1 MARPR
6 KPTAAL
12 ELNGAFERNP
22 KRAKERE
29 NEPKPLGKIGN
40 APGSLDEAATAVWD
54 DMAAEAHWLTSAD
67 RFLLEI
73 AAKYMAY
80 FQAGGGDTKTIGQ
93 LITVLNKLGFGPA
106 ERSKINGPKP
116 KENEDESEGVLD
128 RIKRK

>member
-12 ELNGAFERNP
+12 ELNGAFEKNP
-22 KRAKERE
+22 KRAKERK
-29 NEPKPLGKIGN
+29 NEPVPLGKIGK
-40 APGSLDEAATAVWD
+40 APKTLDEAATKVWD
-54 DMAAEAHWLTSAD
+54 DMAREAFWLTSAD

-80 FQAGGGDTKTIGQ
+80 FSGGGNDTKTIGQ

-106 ERSKINGPKP
+106 ERSKINGPAPKQDKP
-116 KENEDESEGVLD
+116 EGFDEF
-128 RIKRK
+128 K

>member
-12 ELNGAFERNP
+12 ELNGAFEKNP

-29 NEPKPLGKIGN
+29 GEPVPLGKIGA
-40 APGSLDEAATAVWD
+40 APKTLDETASKVWK
-54 DMAAEAHWLTSAD
+54 DMAREGHWLTSAD

-80 FQAGGGDTKTIGQ
+80 FSGGGNDTKTIGQ

-116 KENEDESEGVLD
+116 KPDEDDGPKGFKKF
-128 RIKRK
+128 KRN

>member
-12 ELNGAFERNP
+12 ELAGAFERNP
-22 KRAKERE
+22 DRGKARE
-29 NEPKPLGKIGN
+29 NEPKPLGKIGK
-40 APGSLDEAATAVWD
+40 APPTIDEDATKVWD
-54 DMAAEAHWLTSAD
+54 DMAAEAFWLTSAD

-80 FQAGGGDTKTIGQ
+80 FSKGGNDTKTIGQ

-106 ERSKINGPKP
+106 ERSKINGPAP
-116 KENEDESEGVLD
+116 KTDDSPKGFA
-128 RIKRK
+128 KFKK